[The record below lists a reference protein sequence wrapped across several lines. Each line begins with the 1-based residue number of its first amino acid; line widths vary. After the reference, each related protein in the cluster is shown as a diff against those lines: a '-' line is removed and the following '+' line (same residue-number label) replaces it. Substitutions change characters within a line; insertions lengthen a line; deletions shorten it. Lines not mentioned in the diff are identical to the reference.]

1 MSVNV
6 PTIYAQQFATNIELL
21 LQQEGSRLIG
31 AVDYKTGY
39 VGKQAS
45 PVDQMGSVAAQKVET
60 RFEAMPRVDA
70 TFARRWVFPVN
81 YDLPQLIDQFDKLRL
96 LTDPTSLYVQNA
108 MNAMGRAMDAEIIN
122 AFFDDAKTGETAG
135 DTTTF
140 TAGNIVP
147 VQFGAAADTGLTV
160 AKLKEAKRL
169 LMKANVNLD
178 TEMLF
183 CAITADEH
191 DDLLNEI
198 EIVHKDY
205 TDKPV
210 LAGDG
215 RVRSYLG
222 INFIHT
228 ELVEADANSDHLV
241 PLWCKSGV
249 HLAGWMPIHTE
260 ISMRND
266 LRGTPWQ
273 AYALG
278 TFGATRLQEPK
289 VIQIIAAN

>member
-1 MSVNV
+1 MSVNI

-21 LQQEGSRLIG
+21 LQQEGSRLMG

-45 PVDQMGSVAAQKVET
+45 PVDQIGPVAAQKVTT
-60 RFEAMPRVDA
+60 RFAPMNRVDA
-70 TFARRWVFPVN
+70 VFDRRWVFPVD

-96 LTDPTSLYVQNA
+96 LTDPTSSYVRNA
-108 MNAMGRAMDAEIIN
+108 MNAMGRAMDAEIIA
-122 AFFDDAKTGETAG
+122 AFFGDAKTGETAQ
-135 DTTTF
+135 TTTAF
-140 TAGNIVP
+140 PAANQVA
-147 VQFGAAADTGLTV
+147 VDFGAASNVGLTV

-178 TEMLF
+178 AEQLF
-183 CAITADEH
+183 AAITADEH

-198 EIVHKDY
+198 EVVHKDY

-210 LAGDG
+210 LAADG

-228 ELVEADANSDHLV
+228 ELVQSDGSGFKRIPV
-241 PLWCKSGV
+241 WCKSGV
-249 HLAGWMPIHTE
+249 HLAGWMPVHTE
-260 ISMRND
+260 ISKRDD
-266 LRGTPWQ
+266 LRGTPFQ

-289 VIQIIAAN
+289 VIEIKAA